1 MSSKSSSK
9 PHAMNAG
16 LVDIKIVE
24 IKFQVADCCSN
35 FMESKDVA
43 MIIPAADIKKT
54 TVEIVLRETGLIDV
68 K

>member
-1 MSSKSSSK
+1 MK
-9 PHAMNAG
+9 AG

-35 FMESKDVA
+35 CMDRKDVA

-54 TVEIVLRETGLIDV
+54 MVEIVFRETGLIDA